1 MTSMQNSLALN
12 QVEQHSWLKEI
23 FTVLGASIIIS
34 LSGPVAIP
42 LPFTPVPIVTQCH
55 VILLLSVLLGSKRAA
70 LAVVAYLAQGA
81 IGLPVFAGGKCGIMH
96 LFGPTGGYLFSYI
109 AAAFAT
115 GYLMERVFK
124 RNATHAFYA
133 MGIGNLIIY
142 VIGVPWLAI
151 YCGWQKAFQLGMLP
165 FLVTDFLKLVV
176 AGKVLKN
183 LRFFTEVRD

>member
-1 MTSMQNSLALN
+1 MTTMHNSLALN
-12 QVEQHSWLKEI
+12 QVEQRSWLNELFI
-23 FTVLGASIIIS
+23 VLGASIIIS
-34 LSGPVAIP
+34 LSGPVSIP
-42 LPFTPVPIVTQCH
+42 LPFTPVPIVRQCH

-81 IGLPVFAGGKCGIMH
+81 MGLPVFSGRCGIAH

-142 VIGVPWLAI
+142 VIGLPWLAI

-183 LRFFTEVRD
+183 LRCFTQVR